1 MAIIEI
7 KTGLD
12 YEGCL
17 LCGEALV
24 NFHDPIEMKCAFCG
38 TMHNAKAHCTEMH
51 YVCDTCQ
58 HLSAGDVVQTIC
70 LRSDKTDPMALAVEI
85 MSSPAVKMH
94 GPEHHFIVPAVLMT
108 CINNKHGDFP
118 DLKDRIDFVRKI
130 AGETVPNCSFDLR
143 TCGAAIGTGI
153 FLEML
158 NNHDAATEDEWSLSK
173 NIVADSLT
181 KIADSG
187 GPRCCKRDTYLALE
201 ASVEFLSDKYAI
213 ELPTSQAKC
222 TFSLRNN
229 SCKRE
234 ECNFYNMSNS
244 LV

>member
-7 KTGLD
+7 QTGTT

-24 NFHDPIEMKCAFCG
+24 NFSDAIEMKCAFCG
-38 TMHNAKAHCTEMH
+38 KIEKATSHCTEMH
-51 YVCDTCQ
+51 FVCDVCQ
-58 HLSAGDVVQTIC
+58 HLTAGDVVQSIC
-70 LRSDKTDPMALAVEI
+70 LNSKHTDPIALAVEI

-108 CINNKHGDFP
+108 CMNNKHGDFP
-118 DLKDRIDFVRKI
+118 DLKERIDFVRKI
-130 AGETVPNCSFDLR
+130 ATETVPTCSYDLR

-158 NNHDAATEDEWSLSK
+158 NNHDADTEDEWSLSK
-173 NIVADSLT
+173 NIVSDSLD
-181 KIADSG
+181 KIAESG

-201 ASVEFLSDKYAI
+201 ASIAFLRDKYAI
-213 ELPTSQAKC
+213 DLPQSQAKC

-234 ECNFYNMSNS
+234 DCNFYNMSFS